1 MQTCKDWFERVRL
14 LPLRDGL
21 YPYTAK
27 IINLSGSIR
36 ELSRRAGASVEK
48 HHVALSTTS
57 RGFQRV
63 CPLARKSDFKTTRRT
78 IKALSLSPPT
88 SVDAAA
94 LPLPSAPRVTSWPE
108 STDPSTPLGAC
119 ICEGNLPMII
129 TYSEAARAS
138 AIRSRARS
146 RMAWLSSTP

>member
-1 MQTCKDWFERVRL
+1 MLELIWTSAAPPIARRFIPSYRENN
-14 LPLRDGL
+14 
-21 YPYTAK
+21 
-27 IINLSGSIR
+27 INLNGSIR

-88 SVDAAA
+88 FVDC
-94 LPLPSAPRVTSWPE
+94 PSAPQCVSRDFLTRVDRPL
-108 STDPSTPLGAC
+108 DPPARMYVS
-119 ICEGNLPMII
+119 EGNLPMII
-129 TYSEAARAS
+129 TYSVEAARAS
-138 AIRSRARS
+138 AIHSRARS